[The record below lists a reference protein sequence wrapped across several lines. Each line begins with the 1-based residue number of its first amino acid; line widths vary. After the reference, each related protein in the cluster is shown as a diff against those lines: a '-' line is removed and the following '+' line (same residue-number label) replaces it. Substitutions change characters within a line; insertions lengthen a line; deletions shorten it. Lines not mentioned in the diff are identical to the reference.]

1 MFCLSNDL
9 LHLQIIQAV
18 YFTICLVNDFTGT
31 NDIQPKR
38 TPTVRKVK
46 DYLLAAF
53 AFPLATNVGLT
64 FWSLMAI
71 DRELIFPK
79 AFDDFFPGFVF
90 FIKFLIFESFI

>member
-1 MFCLSNDL
+1 M
-9 LHLQIIQAV
+9 A
-18 YFTICLVNDFTGT
+18 NDFIGT
-31 NDIQPKR
+31 NDIQPKK
-38 TPTVRKVK
+38 TPTIRKVK

-90 FIKFLIFESFI
+90 NFFIFEKFDLLFHFPDG